1 IASNAK
7 GTLQPKEPL
16 PSVRMMAKDIGIN
29 QHTVNKTYQM
39 LKQEGYIQIHRQ
51 KGVVIHPDGVDKA
64 DESYYQSLEASLNP
78 MIADA
83 ICRQIRKMIFSRL
96 SQSYIKHMNVKEM
109 KLNELLINNYDDSVI
124 CYFYIYSILD
134 TKDGKFWSYSS

>member
-1 IASNAK
+1 MQILLDFDSETPIYLQLKHQIIAGIAK

-83 ICRQIRKMIFSRL
+83 ICRQI
-96 SQSYIKHMNVKEM
+96 
-109 KLNELLINNYDDSVI
+109 
-124 CYFYIYSILD
+124 
-134 TKDGKFWSYSS
+134 TKDDFQQIITKLYQTYERKGDETK